1 MNEHTTN
8 LLAVGCIVRDGKI
21 FMAKRAKTKK
31 MFPDRY
37 ELLGG
42 HLEIGE
48 QPWEALAREV
58 KEEVD
63 IDIIVGQ
70 PVHVFTEQIGE
81 VFYMEAVYMCTLK
94 DPAVEPT
101 LDPAEHSESRWIE
114 EGEIDS
120 LNRDNEEITALRK
133 AFKLL
138 KGESI

>member
-1 MNEHTTN
+1 MNDHNTN

-42 HLEIGE
+42 HLEPGE
-48 QPWEALAREV
+48 QPWEALIREV
-58 KEEVD
+58 REEVG

-81 VFYMEAVYMCTLK
+81 VFYMEAVYLCTLK
-94 DPAVEPT
+94 NPTDEPT
-101 LDPAEHSESRWIE
+101 LDPAEHSESRWID
-114 EGEIDS
+114 EGELDS
-120 LNRDNEEITALRK
+120 LEKDDEEIVALHK
-133 AFKLL
+133 AFQLI
-138 KGESI
+138 KGEK